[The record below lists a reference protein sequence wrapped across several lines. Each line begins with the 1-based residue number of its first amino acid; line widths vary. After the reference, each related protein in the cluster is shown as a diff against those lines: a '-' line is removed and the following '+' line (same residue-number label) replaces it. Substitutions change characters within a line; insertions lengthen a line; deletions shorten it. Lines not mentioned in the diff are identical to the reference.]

1 MITRWIRK
9 SGDLIRVGC
18 EFEKYCDRLK
28 RQEYKTT
35 KGTNVGTTNQKN
47 TIMVRKYITPIIG
60 TFDGVKKVI
69 GTQVDYLVFGCLVYR
84 KVLNTPAAYGLKE
97 WEFFHR
103 I

>member
-1 MITRWIRK
+1 
-9 SGDLIRVGC
+9 
-18 EFEKYCDRLK
+18 
-28 RQEYKTT
+28 
-35 KGTNVGTTNQKN
+35 
-47 TIMVRKYITPIIG
+47 MVRKYITPIIG